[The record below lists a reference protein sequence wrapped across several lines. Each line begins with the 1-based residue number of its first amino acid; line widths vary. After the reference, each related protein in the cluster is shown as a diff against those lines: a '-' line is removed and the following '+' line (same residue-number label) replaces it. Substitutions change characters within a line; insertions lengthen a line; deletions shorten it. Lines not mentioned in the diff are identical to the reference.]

1 MREKEVETTTTKN
14 TNEKKSAEQTK
25 ESELKTP
32 EGSKNTEE
40 APQTNVAPNPVLSL
54 LNGIGIFSFGV
65 LGVLYA
71 LIRSEKKATDAIVE
85 YMKTKL
91 KEKEAVIVSLGKSYK
106 SNLLGEQ
113 EERSKQLAKAK
124 DEQNSL
130 TSELSLAKS
139 TIASLGNELNGEKK
153 LIEELKTQIDSFKTN
168 LSKAG
173 EEKVVLEENL
183 KKKQNSIEVLQGM
196 IDLLNSEIKDKE
208 NNVRSLSSSLAEK
221 DLELRD
227 LKATYNQ
234 MRDELTNALSDSQM
248 LKDELLK
255 NQKELKL
262 KNSYLD
268 ELNATISSFTY
279 ELNDSKREVD
289 AIQEEYNNLK
299 TSSCRKADLDAKLL
313 EEREEKFQQL
323 KEKLELALSDTSRNK
338 ELNSDL
344 T

>member
-1 MREKEVETTTTKN
+1 MDWCYYKLLSFVTSFHLISCGLCISSFISFFLSE
-14 TNEKKSAEQTK
+14 

-85 YMKTKL
+85 FMKTKL
-91 KEKEAVIVSLGKSYK
+91 KEKEAVIVSLGKSYE

-130 TSELSLAKS
+130 TSQ
-139 TIASLGNELNGEKK
+139 LN
-153 LIEELKTQIDSFKTN
+153 L
-168 LSKAG
+168 AG

-183 KKKQNSIEVLQGM
+183 KEKQNSIEVLQGM

-208 NNVRSLSSSLAEK
+208 TNVRSLSSSLAEK

-255 NQKELKL
+255 NQKELEL

-268 ELNATISSFTY
+268 ELNATVSSFTS
-279 ELNDSKREVD
+279 ELDDSKREFD
-289 AIQEEYNNLK
+289 QEEYNNLK

>member
-1 MREKEVETTTTKN
+1 
-14 TNEKKSAEQTK
+14 

-71 LIRSEKKATDAIVE
+71 LIRSEKKVTDAI
-85 YMKTKL
+85 MKTKL
-91 KEKEAVIVSLGKSYK
+91 KEKEAVIVSLGKSYE

-130 TSELSLAKS
+130 TSQLSLAKS
-139 TIASLGNELNGEKK
+139 TIASLGKELNGEKK

-183 KKKQNSIEVLQGM
+183 KEKQNSIEVLQGM

-208 NNVRSLSSSLAEK
+208 NNVRSLSSSLVEK

-227 LKATYNQ
+227 LKAAYNQ

-255 NQKELKL
+255 NQKELEL
-262 KNSYLD
+262 KNSYFD
-268 ELNATISSFTY
+268 ELNATVSSFTSK
-279 ELNDSKREVD
+279 LDDSKREFDV
-289 AIQEEYNNLK
+289 IQEEYNNLK

-323 KEKLELALSDTSRNK
+323 KEKLELALSDK
-338 ELNSDL
+338 
-344 T
+344 

>member
-1 MREKEVETTTTKN
+1 MKLSNALKAAGFQQSLFDYSLFVRSHQE
-14 TNEKKSAEQTK
+14 

-85 YMKTKL
+85 FMKTKL
-91 KEKEAVIVSLGKSYK
+91 KEKEAVIVSLGKSYE

-130 TSELSLAKS
+130 TSQ
-139 TIASLGNELNGEKK
+139 LN
-153 LIEELKTQIDSFKTN
+153 L
-168 LSKAG
+168 AG

-183 KKKQNSIEVLQGM
+183 KEKQNSIEVLQGM

-208 NNVRSLSSSLAEK
+208 TNVRSLSSSLAEK

-255 NQKELKL
+255 NQKELEL

-268 ELNATISSFTY
+268 ELNATVSSFTS
-279 ELNDSKREVD
+279 ELDDSKREFD
-289 AIQEEYNNLK
+289 QEEYNNLK